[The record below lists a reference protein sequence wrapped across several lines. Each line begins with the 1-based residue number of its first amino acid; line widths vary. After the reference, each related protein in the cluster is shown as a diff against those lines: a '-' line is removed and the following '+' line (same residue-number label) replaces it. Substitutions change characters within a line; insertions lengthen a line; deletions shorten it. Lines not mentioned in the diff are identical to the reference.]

1 MRRVRLSV
9 VCVST
14 ALMVLSACVAADDR
28 GVSEALSRDYG
39 SCRTSSAE
47 PGHLTVTCRDSP
59 FAARP
64 DAERKKT
71 ARKIAEYV
79 RDHHPKYKGV
89 EDVSVAVLDKK
100 EPEPVLDVR
109 NLGKTY
115 TFTAAD
121 LGEPRP

>member
-1 MRRVRLSV
+1 MRTLLKLVLGGGGV
-9 VCVST
+9 L
-14 ALMVLSACVAADDR
+14 LMLSACVDADDG

-39 SCRTSSAE
+39 SCSTSSAD

-64 DAERKKT
+64 NAERKKT

-89 EDVSVAVLDKK
+89 EDVTVAVLDKK

-109 NLGKTY
+109 NLTNTY
-115 TFTAAD
+115 TFTAAE
-121 LGEPRP
+121 LGPPSP